1 LRARSDTLRFFLY
14 ASREEKLR
22 RLIAQG
28 KTEAEVGV
36 LVDTVDRE
44 RAAFIKRYF
53 HVEWPNRSVYHAML
67 NTAAGDDTV
76 IRVILS
82 FLQLHQGVS

>member
-1 LRARSDTLRFFLY
+1 
-14 ASREEKLR
+14 
-22 RLIAQG
+22 
-28 KTEAEVGV
+28 
-36 LVDTVDRE
+36 
-44 RAAFIKRYF
+44 
-53 HVEWPNRSVYHAML
+53 ML